1 MSLRNKM
8 QIYEGYT
15 LFRVLN
21 ILRSSTLILLAL
33 SLTGCVVHQTQSKYI
48 DAVEA
53 PFHDLNL
60 IQKGIPSVL
69 VEAEIAPYLVPSDQS
84 CEALSASIYELDEA
98 LGSDQKGHLADP
110 TLYERAVE
118 ELDAQAV
125 DAIQNTTESLLPF
138 RGWVR
143 KLSGAA
149 RHSKQIARANAAGL
163 IRRAFLKG
171 IRVSKN
177 CPMVIPQQPFGPT
190 TLNLKPFIQLS
201 GRT

>member
-1 MSLRNKM
+1 MSLWNKM
-8 QIYEGYT
+8 QKNQRGKRFYLSQIM
-15 LFRVLN
+15 RH
-21 ILRSSTLILLAL
+21 STLILLAL
-33 SLTGCVVHQTQSKYI
+33 SFAGCVVHPKQSKYI

-69 VEAEIAPYLVPSDQS
+69 VEAEIAPYLVPTDQS
-84 CEALSASIYELDEA
+84 CESLSKSIYTLDIA
-98 LGSDQKGHLADP
+98 LGSDQKGHLNDP
-110 TLYERAVE
+110 TMYERAVE
-118 ELDAQAV
+118 ELDSQAV
-125 DAIQNTTESLLPF
+125 DAIRNTTESLLPF

-149 RHSKQIARANAAGL
+149 RHSKRIARANAAGL

-190 TLNLKPFIQLS
+190 VLNHIPFQTLNN
-201 GRT
+201 RT